1 VHVPVVGVVMLDCY
15 PREPGSQVLLHLRH
29 HLSRMLAEVNS
40 FHVVRAQY
48 QPPVQPILCHDP
60 VAGPARNI
68 HPFVLSVE
76 SRFLVALLMAVAL
89 L

>member
-1 VHVPVVGVVMLDCY
+1 MLDCY
-15 PREPGSQVLLHLRH
+15 PRELGSQVLLHLRH
-29 HLSRMLAEVNS
+29 HLARMLAEVKS
-40 FHVVRAQY
+40 FHVVRTKY

-60 VAGPARNI
+60 VVGGVRKIQA
-68 HPFVLSVE
+68 FVLSIE